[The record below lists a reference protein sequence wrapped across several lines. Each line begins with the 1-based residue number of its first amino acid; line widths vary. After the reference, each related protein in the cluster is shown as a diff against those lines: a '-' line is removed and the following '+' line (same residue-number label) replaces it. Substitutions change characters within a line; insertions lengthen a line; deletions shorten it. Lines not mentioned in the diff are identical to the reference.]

1 MTAAAHYIYQILI
14 CLPYLLLMPL
24 HVIVKGKDIIWEQM
38 QGHNSQISYARQTK
52 HVKDKQKQTESSFSH
67 VSVSP
72 LSKNL
77 SPTHCSQLFRVQ
89 WGLLVWFLVCFIDP
103 GIRAVHALCPLPID
117 HSPLLLTDSP
127 VEKKQFRDNQSQLPV
142 IDSIA
147 ADVLVPS
154 VLDMTLHSVKL
165 FIKHAV
171 RFEV

>member
-1 MTAAAHYIYQILI
+1 
-14 CLPYLLLMPL
+14 MPL

-52 HVKDKQKQTESSFSH
+52 HVKDKQKQTESSFSQ

-127 VEKKQFRDNQSQLPV
+127 VEKKTVQRQS
-142 IDSIA
+142 ITA
-147 ADVLVPS
+147 ACYWQYRCRRARTFCPGYDPPLCEALYQTCCTVWSLTHTYPQYWW
-154 VLDMTLHSVKL
+154 
-165 FIKHAV
+165 I
-171 RFEV
+171 